1 MNSRDNWRGL
11 AVIVMKEYIIEE
23 MQKWHQDLENEIQI
37 MNEKEAELQR
47 KVDILTAKVE
57 IATEAAAKF
66 AVNEDVDRF
75 LEIRVQPL
83 KKELEKAES
92 DLKSTQ
98 KEYREPR
105 NHIVA
110 LKSRIKRELNRYKMF
125 QKGAE

>member
-1 MNSRDNWRGL
+1 
-11 AVIVMKEYIIEE
+11 MKEYIIEE

-66 AVNEDVDRF
+66 AMKEDVDRF

-83 KKELEKAES
+83 KKELEKAEN